1 MMRDFPY
8 AEPAVRAQ
16 VLSDVA
22 DFLFLGSNPAVLLNV
37 TKKKKKNLA
46 LVSDIKY
53 NQ

>member
-37 TKKKKKNLA
+37 TKKKKNLA